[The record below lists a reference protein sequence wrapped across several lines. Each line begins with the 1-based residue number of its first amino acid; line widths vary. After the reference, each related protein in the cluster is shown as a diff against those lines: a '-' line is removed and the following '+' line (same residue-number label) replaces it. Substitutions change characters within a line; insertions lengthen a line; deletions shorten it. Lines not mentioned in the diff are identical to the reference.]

1 MEERGL
7 SMAHTTI
14 MRWMHQYGPEL
25 DERVRRHLK
34 TTNDSWRVDERG
46 VREWECPA
54 CKTFHDRDI
63 NAGLNLRNEAV
74 RLLTVRTT
82 GIA

>member
-1 MEERGL
+1 
-7 SMAHTTI
+7 
-14 MRWMHQYGPEL
+14 WYG
-25 DERVRRHLK
+25 K
-34 TTNDSWRVDERG
+34 TVIEVSKTFPSSQLCSCCGYKNKDVKERG

-54 CKTFHDRDI
+54 CKTFHDRDS